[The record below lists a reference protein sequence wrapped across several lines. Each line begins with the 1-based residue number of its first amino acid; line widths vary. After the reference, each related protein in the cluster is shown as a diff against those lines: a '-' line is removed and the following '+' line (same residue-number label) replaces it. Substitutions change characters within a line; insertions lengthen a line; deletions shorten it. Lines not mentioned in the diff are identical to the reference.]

1 MSRSVK
7 HREVNKRSF
16 DYFQWFHDFDL
27 AEATFNL
34 SFTCLLCIIPKI
46 RDGNQ
51 IKLMTMTDI
60 ALNAGTKQKWCG
72 SIFLQLY
79 ISKKIR
85 PRQDSN
91 LQSSDPKS
99 DALSIRPRGQL

>member
-60 ALNAGTKQKWCG
+60 ALNAGAKQK
-72 SIFLQLY
+72 
-79 ISKKIR
+79 
-85 PRQDSN
+85 
-91 LQSSDPKS
+91 
-99 DALSIRPRGQL
+99 